1 MKKTIIIILVF
12 SLSLTLKAYVSNS
25 SNKISMLCAEEF
37 YPNVEIF
44 IQNVDLNCWPEYDNF
59 TVIINACT
67 NLVFINVNSLFLSE
81 TAVYDSALNRYNI
94 TISHNDFNYNFAYKI
109 GPTNKI
115 QWAFISL
122 TN

>member
-1 MKKTIIIILVF
+1 
-12 SLSLTLKAYVSNS
+12 
-25 SNKISMLCAEEF
+25 MLCAEEF

-59 TVIINACT
+59 IIIINACT